1 MSTRSNI
8 AIELPNKKVKAIY
21 CHSDGYPYGVG
32 TTLMD
37 YYNSYEKA
45 LELFNYGD
53 ASYIDESIDKC
64 SFYHRD
70 WNRKLDKART
80 YRDEWIYMRGLSG
93 DAFIE
98 YVYIFKNN
106 EWYISELKT
115 ADTENGY
122 ENFIGYHTK
131 FSLLANNEEYI
142 KYRDK
147 HEKHAEVKMIGQL
160 GKMLSDNFGSDK
172 ISVQSFSE
180 GFPKKN

>member
-1 MSTRSNI
+1 
-8 AIELPNKKVKAIY
+8 
-21 CHSDGYPYGVG
+21 
-32 TTLMD
+32 
-37 YYNSYEKA
+37 
-45 LELFNYGD
+45 
-53 ASYIDESIDKC
+53 
-64 SFYHRD
+64 
-70 WNRKLDKART
+70 
-80 YRDEWIYMRGLSG
+80 MRGISG

-98 YVYIFKNN
+98 YIYLFKDN